1 MKNTLYEKQTLN
13 NNNLPTFTPEQPG
26 ALPQQNIENL
36 TNGSENQKRK
46 VQNRNHGPLDQ

>member
-36 TNGSENQKRK
+36 TNGSENQKGKYKTETLGR
-46 VQNRNHGPLDQ
+46 